1 MINLIE
7 IPQRADAK
15 VGYEVSNNILTI
27 TLDDVKE
34 VVDFTQ
40 FGEGIAEEIE
50 MENIS
55 LNPII
60 KAEKIGDIFNIKVL
74 RFYSYEEKEL
84 FENGY
89 N

>member
-1 MINLIE
+1 MINIIE
-7 IPQRADAK
+7 IPQRSDNVITFK
-15 VGYEVSNNILTI
+15 TNKNVLTVTLNGVEEVF
-27 TLDDVKE
+27 
-34 VVDFTQ
+34 DFTQ

-50 MENIS
+50 IENIS

-60 KAEKIGDIFNIKVL
+60 KAEKIGDIFNIEVL